1 MSGIEPLVVLPVAA
15 LHLSVMPGRI
25 GADQFMPYPVFLQMF
40 LKKGWFIPMGSEA
53 VGELRSIVGLDTFN
67 RAGKCLY
74 KVFHKLR
81 GRIGAVFLKG
91 FYKAPSGILIDGW
104 VLKEL
109 FSKNLTVFQAGGGNK
124 FDIHLDAL
132 SRMIHLLIR
141 LGDVFGVGRMNSH
154 NALLFEEA
162 VKTGNGAFIATL
174 HEFYPENDQTGM
186 RIAPAHIPDEFDL
199 FKSVLVWMGMRT
211 SGTIAQGIPGTIVTV
226 FPTINVLT
234 VGFILHSSFGN
245 PIAVCVVNK

>member
-91 FYKAPSGILIDGW
+91 FYKAPSGILIDGC

-162 VKTGNGAFIATL
+162 VKAGNGSGIPSL
-174 HEFYPENDQTGM
+174 SKLNPENHKTRMG
-186 RIAPAHIPDEFDL
+186 IAPSHMEDEVDFFRSMLVRMMMGTPGAVAKGFQRAVIAAFPAVNILSIGFVLNSSLRDTML
-199 FKSVLVWMGMRT
+199 FSV
-211 SGTIAQGIPGTIVTV
+211 A
-226 FPTINVLT
+226 N
-234 VGFILHSSFGN
+234 
-245 PIAVCVVNK
+245 